1 MMGKISA
8 NMGLKD
14 IVVDHFGIDVTVEK
28 LMALRYGFWRRVL
41 VLSFWLF
48 LVLSVEPRAGYKVFE
63 ITLK

>member
-14 IVVDHFGIDVTVEK
+14 IVVDHLSIDVTVEK

-41 VLSFWLF
+41 VCF
-48 LVLSVEPRAGYKVFE
+48 L
-63 ITLK
+63 